1 MIPAATD
8 IVGSTGIVERSA
20 MNYQE
25 AYQKLEKYGQLHVLK
40 YYDSLDESERT
51 ELLEQVE
58 NTDFSVLQYIE
69 RREAAAGNGQI
80 APIGA
85 MELDEVEARRE
96 EFTRIGLEAVRQG
109 KVAAV
114 LLAGGMGT
122 RLGSDDPK
130 CMYDIGLTH
139 PVYIMQRLVENLM
152 DVVKAAGVF
161 VPFFIMTSDKNHD
174 KTVSFMKEM
183 DYFGYDPSMVWFFK
197 QDMAPAADYSGRV
210 YMETKSRISTSPNG
224 NGGWFL
230 SMKRSGLVD
239 KLHELGIEWL
249 NTFAVDNV
257 LQRIV
262 DPVFV
267 GATIASGCACGAKT
281 VRKAAPDEKVGVMC
295 LSDGRPSIIEYYEM
309 TKELMEAKNEQGEPA
324 YNFGVIMN
332 YLFREKDLERIVD
345 EVLPMHIVEKKIP
358 CIDEDGNPV
367 SPSEPNGYKF
377 EQLVLDMV
385 REMDSCLP
393 VEVDRA
399 REFAPIKNRT
409 GVDSVESA
417 RRLCVQN
424 GIEL

>member
-1 MIPAATD
+1 MT
-8 IVGSTGIVERSA
+8 
-20 MNYQE
+20 YQE
-25 AYQKLEKYGQLHVLK
+25 AYQKLEKYGQLHVFK
-40 YYDSLDESERT
+40 YYDELDEAQKT
-51 ELLEQVE
+51 GLLQQIDE
-58 NTDFSVLQYIE
+58 TDFSILRFLDHRDDALTEGRIS
-69 RREAAAGNGQI
+69 
-80 APIGA
+80 PIGA
-85 MELDEVEARRE
+85 MELDEIERRKE
-96 EFTRIGLEAVRQG
+96 EFTAIGLDAIRQG
-109 KVAAV
+109 KAAAV

-152 DVVKAAGVF
+152 DVVRAAGVY

-174 KTVSFMKEM
+174 KTVAFMEKM
-183 DYFGYDPSMVWFFK
+183 DYFGYDRSKVWFFK
-197 QDMAPAADYSGRV
+197 QEMAPAADRDGKV
-210 YMETKSRISTSPNG
+210 YMEAKDRISTSPNG

-230 SMKRSGLVD
+230 SMKRSGLLD
-239 KLHELGIEWL
+239 KVHELGIEWL

-281 VRKAAPDEKVGVMC
+281 VRKAAPDERVGVMC
-295 LSDGRPSIIEYYEM
+295 LMDGRPSIIEYYEM
-309 TKELMEAKNEQGEPA
+309 TPELMNTKNDKGDPA

-345 EVLPMHIVEKKIP
+345 EVLPVHVVEKKIA
-358 CIDEDGNPV
+358 CLDEDGNPV
-367 SPSEPNGYKF
+367 SPQEPNGYKF

-385 REMDSCLP
+385 RELDTCLP
-393 VEVDRA
+393 VEVDRTK
-399 REFAPIKNRT
+399 EFAPIKNRT

-417 RRLCVQN
+417 RELCKLN

>member
-1 MIPAATD
+1 MT
-8 IVGSTGIVERSA
+8 
-20 MNYQE
+20 YQE

-40 YYDSLDESERT
+40 YYDELNEAQKAGLLQQIDE
-51 ELLEQVE
+51 
-58 NTDFSVLQYIE
+58 TDFSIL
-69 RREAAAGNGQI
+69 RFLGHRDDALTAGKI
-80 APIGA
+80 SPIGA
-85 MELDEVEARRE
+85 MELDEIERRRE
-96 EFTRIGLEAVRQG
+96 EFTAIGLDAIRQG
-109 KVAAV
+109 KAAAV

-152 DVVKAAGVF
+152 DVVRAAGVY

-174 KTVSFMKEM
+174 KTVAFMEKM
-183 DYFGYDPSMVWFFK
+183 DYFGYDRSKVWFFK
-197 QDMAPAADYSGRV
+197 QEMAPASDRDGKV
-210 YMETKSRISTSPNG
+210 YMEAKDRISTSPNG

-230 SMKRSGLVD
+230 SMKRSGLLD
-239 KLHELGIEWL
+239 KVHELGIEWL

-262 DPVFV
+262 DPVFI

-281 VRKAAPDEKVGVMC
+281 VRKAAPDERVGVMC
-295 LSDGRPSIIEYYEM
+295 LMDGRPNIIEYYEM
-309 TKELMEAKNEQGEPA
+309 TPELMNTKNEKGDPA

-345 EVLPMHIVEKKIP
+345 EVLPVHVVEKKIA
-358 CIDEDGNPV
+358 CLDGDGNPV
-367 SPSEPNGYKF
+367 SPQEPNGYKF

-385 REMDSCLP
+385 RELDTCLP
-393 VEVDRA
+393 VEVDRTK
-399 REFAPIKNRT
+399 EFAPIKNKT

-417 RRLCVQN
+417 RELCKLN

>member
-1 MIPAATD
+1 MTY
-8 IVGSTGIVERSA
+8 E
-20 MNYQE
+20 E
-25 AYQKLEKYGQLHVLK
+25 AYRKLEKYGQLHVLK
-40 YYDSLDESERT
+40 YYDELDEGQKA
-51 ELLEQVE
+51 ELLQQVE
-58 NTDFSVLQYIE
+58 ETDFSILQYMDHKN
-69 RREAAAGNGQI
+69 AAAEEKNISPI
-80 APIGA
+80 AA
-85 MELDEVEARRE
+85 MELDEVTRRRE
-96 EFTRIGLEAVRQG
+96 EFKKIGLEAVRQG

-139 PVYIMQRLVENLM
+139 PVYIMERLVSNLM
-152 DVVKAAGVF
+152 DVVNEAGGIF

-174 KTVSFMKEM
+174 KTVSFMKKM
-183 DYFGYDPSMVWFFK
+183 NYFGYDPSMVFFFK
-197 QDMAPAADYSGRV
+197 QEMAPAADYNGKV

-230 SMKRSGLVD
+230 SMKRAGLID
-239 KLHELGIEWL
+239 KVHELGIEWL

-257 LQRIV
+257 LQRIA

-267 GATIASGCACGAKT
+267 GATIASGSACGAKT

-295 LSDGRPSIIEYYEM
+295 LQNGRPSIIEYYEM
-309 TKELMEAKNEQGEPA
+309 TPELMETKNENGDPA

-345 EVLPMHIVEKKIP
+345 EVLPVHIVEKKIP
-358 CIDEDGNPV
+358 CLDENGNPV
-367 SPSEPNGYKF
+367 SPAEPNGYKF

-385 REMDSCLP
+385 RELDSCLP
-393 VEVDRA
+393 VEVERT
-399 REFAPIKNRT
+399 REFAPIKNKT
-409 GVDSVESA
+409 GIDSVESA
-417 RRLCVQN
+417 RELCLKN

>member
-1 MIPAATD
+1 MT
-8 IVGSTGIVERSA
+8 
-20 MNYQE
+20 YQE

-40 YYDSLDESERT
+40 YYDELDEAQKAG
-51 ELLEQVE
+51 LLQQIDE
-58 NTDFSVLQYIE
+58 TDFSIL
-69 RREAAAGNGQI
+69 RFLGHRDDTLTAGKI
-80 APIGA
+80 SPIGA
-85 MELDEVEARRE
+85 MELDEIERRRE
-96 EFTRIGLEAVRQG
+96 EFTAIGLDAIRQG
-109 KVAAV
+109 KAAAV

-152 DVVKAAGVF
+152 DVVRAAGVY

-174 KTVSFMKEM
+174 KTVAFMEKM
-183 DYFGYDPSMVWFFK
+183 DYFGYDRSKVWFFK
-197 QDMAPAADYSGRV
+197 QEMAPAADRDGKV
-210 YMETKSRISTSPNG
+210 YMEAKDRISTSPNG

-230 SMKRSGLVD
+230 SMKRCGLLD
-239 KLHELGIEWL
+239 KVHELGIEWL

-262 DPVFV
+262 DPVFI
-267 GATIASGCACGAKT
+267 GATIASGCASGAKT
-281 VRKAAPDEKVGVMC
+281 VRKAAPDERVGVMC
-295 LSDGRPSIIEYYEM
+295 LMDGRPSIIEYYEM
-309 TKELMEAKNEQGEPA
+309 TPELMNTKNEKGDPA

-345 EVLPMHIVEKKIP
+345 EVLPVHVVEKKIA
-358 CIDEDGNPV
+358 CLDEDGNPV
-367 SPSEPNGYKF
+367 SPQEPNGYKF

-385 REMDSCLP
+385 RELDTCLP
-393 VEVDRA
+393 VEVDRTK
-399 REFAPIKNRT
+399 EFAPIKNRT

-417 RRLCVQN
+417 RELCKLN